1 MRKSAA
7 ILNDAKLGN
16 NIYTTKSPLTN
27 KPTIETLKKV
37 LLMFKVNNKTPERL
51 STVFSGN
58 FGHTSL
64 HVLVLLQLT
73 WNIHNILLQL
83 LTDAQKF

>member
-27 KPTIETLKKV
+27 KSTIETLKKV
-37 LLMFKVNNKTPERL
+37 LIMFKVNNKTPERL
-51 STVFSGN
+51 STVFIGN
-58 FGHTSL
+58 FGHTPL

-83 LTDAQKF
+83 LTDAQKI

>member
-1 MRKSAA
+1 
-7 ILNDAKLGN
+7 
-16 NIYTTKSPLTN
+16 
-27 KPTIETLKKV
+27 
-37 LLMFKVNNKTPERL
+37 MFKVNNKTPERL
-51 STVFSGN
+51 STVFIGN
-58 FGHTSL
+58 FGHTPL